1 MQDEIVIRGAREHN
15 LANVDVA
22 LPRNR
27 LVVVTGVSGSGKSSL
42 AFDTLFAEGQRRYV
56 ESLSA
61 YARQFLDQME
71 KPDVDTIEGLSPAIS
86 IEQKT
91 TSRNPRSTVGT
102 VTEIHDYLRLLW
114 ASIGVPMC
122 PDCGIAIR
130 PQSVEQMVD
139 HLLELPEGSRFM
151 LLAPVVE
158 GRKGEHRKIFAQMV
172 REGFVRARV
181 DGEIVDAAE
190 PPELDKKK
198 KHTVEAVV
206 DRLSVRD
213 GVAARLADSL
223 ETSLRVGEG
232 LARAVVGGREITLS
246 ARHACPHCGFSL
258 TEISPRLFSFN
269 SPQGA
274 CPTCSGLGFL
284 REVDP
289 EKLILDPER
298 TLSGGCLA
306 MVGKTPGSWFRHQV
320 EQLSQALGFDLHT
333 PWRKLPEEV
342 RQILMYGT
350 DGEHEFVWEG
360 SKGAYTYRDRFEGAV
375 PRLERRYAETSS
387 EDIRRELERYMSFAP
402 CGDCGGGR
410 LRREALAVEIS
421 GRTLVDVSSLA
432 VNRALEWFRSLELGD
447 RDRQI
452 ADKILR
458 EVHDR
463 LGFLVS
469 VGLDY
474 LTLDRMAGTLS
485 GGESQRIRLATQVGS
500 KLMGVLYVLDE
511 PSIGLHQRDN
521 RRLLDTLKG
530 MRDLGNTVVVVEH
543 DEETIRAA
551 DWVVDLGPGA
561 GRNGGR
567 VVASGPPD
575 SLENEEESLTG
586 AYLAGRR
593 SIPVPK
599 DRSAGNGS
607 ALTVRGAAEHN
618 LKGIDVELP
627 LGRLIC
633 VTGVSGSGKST
644 FVNEILH
651 KAVAREL
658 YGTLARPGKHSD
670 IVGAEHLDKVIAI
683 DQSPIG
689 RTPRSNPATYTK
701 VFDPIRSLFAATTEA
716 RARGYKP
723 GRFSFNVR
731 GGRCEACQ
739 GAGQLR
745 IEMHFLPDVFVTCDQ
760 CGGQRYNRETLE
772 VHFKGLSIAEVLD
785 LTVNQARDVFAA
797 VPKIVRVLDTLVAVG
812 LGYLHLGQPATTL
825 SGGEAQRIK
834 LSRELA
840 KRATGKTLYLLDEPT
855 TGLHFDDVHKLLA
868 VLHALVDRG
877 NTVIVIEHN
886 LDVIKTADWIVDLG
900 PEGGEGGGEVV
911 VAGSPDDVAK
921 CKASYTGQYLK
932 PLL

>member
-1 MQDEIVIRGAREHN
+1 
-15 LANVDVA
+15 
-22 LPRNR
+22 
-27 LVVVTGVSGSGKSSL
+27 
-42 AFDTLFAEGQRRYV
+42 
-56 ESLSA
+56 
-61 YARQFLDQME
+61 
-71 KPDVDTIEGLSPAIS
+71 
-86 IEQKT
+86 
-91 TSRNPRSTVGT
+91 
-102 VTEIHDYLRLLW
+102 
-114 ASIGVPMC
+114 
-122 PDCGIAIR
+122 
-130 PQSVEQMVD
+130 
-139 HLLELPEGSRFM
+139 
-151 LLAPVVE
+151 
-158 GRKGEHRKIFAQMV
+158 
-172 REGFVRARV
+172 
-181 DGEIVDAAE
+181 
-190 PPELDKKK
+190 
-198 KHTVEAVV
+198 
-206 DRLSVRD
+206 
-213 GVAARLADSL
+213 
-223 ETSLRVGEG
+223 
-232 LARAVVGGREITLS
+232 
-246 ARHACPHCGFSL
+246 
-258 TEISPRLFSFN
+258 
-269 SPQGA
+269 
-274 CPTCSGLGFL
+274 
-284 REVDP
+284 
-289 EKLILDPER
+289 
-298 TLSGGCLA
+298 
-306 MVGKTPGSWFRHQV
+306 
-320 EQLSQALGFDLHT
+320 
-333 PWRKLPEEV
+333 
-342 RQILMYGT
+342 
-350 DGEHEFVWEG
+350 
-360 SKGAYTYRDRFEGAV
+360 
-375 PRLERRYAETSS
+375 
-387 EDIRRELERYMSFAP
+387 
-402 CGDCGGGR
+402 
-410 LRREALAVEIS
+410 
-421 GRTLVDVSSLA
+421 
-432 VNRALEWFRSLELGD
+432 
-447 RDRQI
+447 
-452 ADKILR
+452 
-458 EVHDR
+458 
-463 LGFLVS
+463 
-469 VGLDY
+469 
-474 LTLDRMAGTLS
+474 
-485 GGESQRIRLATQVGS
+485 
-500 KLMGVLYVLDE
+500 MGVLYVLDE

-567 VVASGPPD
+567 VVANGPPA
-575 SLENEEESLTG
+575 SLENAEESLTG

-607 ALTVRGAAEHN
+607 SLTVRGAAEHN
-618 LKGIDVELP
+618 LKEIDVELP

-658 YGTLARPGKHSD
+658 YGTLARPGKHDD
-670 IVGAEHLDKVIAI
+670 IVGAENLDKVIAI

-785 LTVNQARDVFAA
+785 LTVNQAREVFAA
-797 VPKIVRVLDTLVAVG
+797 VPKIVRVLDTLIAVG

-886 LDVIKTADWIVDLG
+886 LDVIKTADRIVDLG

-921 CKASYTGQYLK
+921 CKATYTGQFLK

>member
-1 MQDEIVIRGAREHN
+1 
-15 LANVDVA
+15 
-22 LPRNR
+22 
-27 LVVVTGVSGSGKSSL
+27 
-42 AFDTLFAEGQRRYV
+42 
-56 ESLSA
+56 
-61 YARQFLDQME
+61 
-71 KPDVDTIEGLSPAIS
+71 
-86 IEQKT
+86 
-91 TSRNPRSTVGT
+91 
-102 VTEIHDYLRLLW
+102 
-114 ASIGVPMC
+114 
-122 PDCGIAIR
+122 
-130 PQSVEQMVD
+130 
-139 HLLELPEGSRFM
+139 
-151 LLAPVVE
+151 
-158 GRKGEHRKIFAQMV
+158 
-172 REGFVRARV
+172 
-181 DGEIVDAAE
+181 
-190 PPELDKKK
+190 
-198 KHTVEAVV
+198 
-206 DRLSVRD
+206 
-213 GVAARLADSL
+213 
-223 ETSLRVGEG
+223 
-232 LARAVVGGREITLS
+232 
-246 ARHACPHCGFSL
+246 
-258 TEISPRLFSFN
+258 
-269 SPQGA
+269 
-274 CPTCSGLGFL
+274 
-284 REVDP
+284 
-289 EKLILDPER
+289 
-298 TLSGGCLA
+298 
-306 MVGKTPGSWFRHQV
+306 
-320 EQLSQALGFDLHT
+320 
-333 PWRKLPEEV
+333 
-342 RQILMYGT
+342 
-350 DGEHEFVWEG
+350 
-360 SKGAYTYRDRFEGAV
+360 
-375 PRLERRYAETSS
+375 
-387 EDIRRELERYMSFAP
+387 MSFAP
-402 CGDCGGGR
+402 CTDCGGGR
-410 LRREALAVEIS
+410 LRREALAVKIS

-575 SLENEEESLTG
+575 SLENEVESLTG

-599 DRSAGNGS
+599 ERSAGNGS
-607 ALTVRGAAEHN
+607 SLTVRGASEHN
-618 LKGIDVELP
+618 LKEIDVELP

-644 FVNEILH
+644 FVNEVLH

-658 YGTLARPGKHSD
+658 YGTLARPGKHSG

-797 VPKIVRVLDTLVAVG
+797 VPKIVRVLDTLIAVG

-886 LDVIKTADWIVDLG
+886 LDVIKTADWILDLG

-921 CKASYTGQYLK
+921 CEASYTGQFLK